1 MICPAAVIGGVRR
14 FGPQPGS
21 NPPENWNPFPASVDA
36 EAALQQSLQ
45 PFACVDPDPAPSMQW
60 AWCPAWSPAGA
71 DPAHCAIAA

>member
-1 MICPAAVIGGVRR
+1 MSEAVIDKSDTPAIPIRLVR
-14 FGPQPGS
+14 P
-21 NPPENWNPFPASVDA
+21 VDA